1 MLGYCTIGVSD
12 MDRAVAFYDELLGV
26 LGGRQLIGMDR
37 IKLYGTD
44 PGSAMLAICIP
55 FNEEPHDP
63 GNGNM
68 AALQAGSR
76 EAVGNAYR
84 KALGLGATDEGPP
97 GERGPGFYGAYVR
110 DPDGNK
116 LCFFEMSLG

>member
-12 MDRAVAFYDELLGV
+12 MERAVAFYEALLGE
-26 LGGRQLIGMDR
+26 LGARQLMGTDR

-44 PGSAMLAICIP
+44 PGSSMLAICIP

-68 AALQAGSR
+68 IAIPAGSQDGVNSLHAK
-76 EAVGNAYR
+76 AVD
-84 KALGLGATDEGPP
+84 LGATDEGAP
-97 GERGPGFYGAYVR
+97 GERMPGFYGGYVR

-116 LCFFEMSLG
+116 LCFFQMG

>member
-12 MDRAVAFYDELLGV
+12 MDRAVAFYDALLGE
-26 LGGRQLIGMDR
+26 LGAQQLMGMDR

-44 PGSAMLAICIP
+44 PGSGMLAICIP
-55 FNEEPHDP
+55 YNEEAHDP

-68 AALQAGSR
+68 AALQAGTR
-76 EAVGNAYR
+76 EVVESAYA
-84 KALGLGATDEGPP
+84 KALQLGASDEGAP

-110 DPDGNK
+110 DLDGNK
-116 LCFFEMSLG
+116 LCFFVMG

>member
-12 MDRAVAFYDELLGV
+12 MDRAVAFYDALLGE
-26 LGGRQLIGMDR
+26 LGGRQLMGMDR

-44 PGSAMLAICIP
+44 PASAMLAICIP

-68 AALQAGSR
+68 VALPAGIISAGFSELVAQKR
-76 EAVGNAYR
+76 NR
-84 KALGLGATDEGPP
+84 KEP
-97 GERGPGFYGAYVR
+97 
-110 DPDGNK
+110 
-116 LCFFEMSLG
+116 S